1 MISEKMYELGSR
13 RSSIRELF
21 EYGKEAAKRVGAE
34 NVYDFSL
41 GNPSTPPP
49 AEMTEA
55 AIHILANEEPCA
67 VHGYTSAQGAPE
79 TRRAISESMKKR
91 FGAEINADRIY
102 MTCGAAASLC
112 IAFRAIVSSPK
123 DEILAIAPFF
133 PEYKIFAEGA
143 GASFRAV
150 PPDTESFGITL
161 TPLSL

>member
-55 AIHILANEEPCA
+55 AIHIALRRPRL
-67 VHGYTSAQGAPE
+67 HLGTGSARNKKGNLGKHE
-79 TRRAISESMKKR
+79 KTFRRR
-91 FGAEINADRIY
+91 N
-102 MTCGAAASLC
+102 
-112 IAFRAIVSSPK
+112 
-123 DEILAIAPFF
+123 
-133 PEYKIFAEGA
+133 
-143 GASFRAV
+143 
-150 PPDTESFGITL
+150 
-161 TPLSL
+161 